1 MASHGKLPPSRM
13 PRPSI
18 LQELDK
24 IRTVTLEYLHMD
36 PDDEDSVIVKSNYH
50 CVAAEPAR
58 ILAMVEA
65 LELFQELPTPEELS
79 ALGKLIQDLTGYIKM
94 TAGDKPD
101 PVRDDLLL
109 QARMLLGMTG
119 L

>member
-1 MASHGKLPPSRM
+1 MEHKRATLLDALPGIKSAV
-13 PRPSI
+13 I
-18 LQELDK
+18 
-24 IRTVTLEYLHMD
+24 EYMEAD
-36 PDDEDSVIVKSNYH
+36 REDEDWPVVESNFH
-50 CVAAEPAR
+50 CIAAEPAR

-65 LELFQELPTPEELS
+65 LEQFQQLPSPDEL
-79 ALGKLIQDLTGYIKM
+79 AVLGKLVRDLTGYIKM